1 MSKLRTEPMPCCRI
15 ATLICILAFS
25 IQLVAAPTAAAH
37 ESRPA
42 YLQFTERSAQEY
54 DVLFKTP
61 RRGDLSLSLTP
72 LLSGEGEITV
82 PPVARAAEGS
92 VVETWRIRLDTPLA
106 ERVLRIEGLESTLT
120 NALLQIEY
128 ADGRSWTH
136 QLTPAAPAVTIPA
149 QPDGW
154 DVAKTYLPSGIEHI
168 LLGWDH
174 LLFVLGLVLLA
185 SGWRK
190 LVGAITAFTAAHSI
204 TLAAA
209 TLGWVQIPS
218 KPLEAAIALSIAF
231 VAVEVIYARRGRVTF
246 ATRRPW
252 SIAFAF
258 GLLHGFG
265 FAGVLSEVGLPE
277 GQIPAALLFFNLGVE
292 VGQLVFVAAVLA
304 LGAALRLGVP
314 RMPAWS
320 GFVPAYLVGSMAMFW
335 VFERVATF

>member
-1 MSKLRTEPMPCCRI
+1 MSGLPIHPSRWLPLP
-15 ATLICILAFS
+15 ALAGALLALFVLALS
-25 IQLVAAPTAAAH
+25 PAAAH

-42 YLQFTERSAQEY
+42 YLQLTESDAQVF

-61 RRGDLSLSLTP
+61 RRGELSLSLQP
-72 LLSGEGEITV
+72 RISGRVDILV
-82 PPVARAAEGS
+82 PPVARATEGAK
-92 VVETWRIRLDTPLA
+92 VETWRIRASGGLA
-106 ERVLRIEGLESTLT
+106 GRALAIDGLENTLT
-120 NALLQIEY
+120 DALVRIDY
-128 ADGRSWTH
+128 ADGSSWTH
-136 QLTPAAPAVTIPA
+136 QLSPAAPEVTLPER
-149 QPDGW
+149 PGTW
-154 DVAKTYLPSGIEHI
+154 NVARTYLPSGVEHI

-231 VAVEVIYARRGRVTF
+231 VAVEVIYAKRGRNSF

-252 SIAFAF
+252 TIAFAF

-265 FAGVLSEVGLPE
+265 FAGVLNEVGLPA
-277 GQIPAALLFFNLGVE
+277 GQIPAALLFFNIGVE
-292 VGQLVFVAAVLA
+292 IGQLIFVAAVLA
-304 LGAALRLGVP
+304 LGAALRIATP
-314 RMPAWS
+314 RIPHWANTA
-320 GFVPAYLVGSMAMFW
+320 PAYLVGSMAMFW

>member
-1 MSKLRTEPMPCCRI
+1 MSGMPIYPSRPSP
-15 ATLICILAFS
+15 LAALAGALFC
-25 IQLVAAPTAAAH
+25 LLLLAAPSASAH

-42 YLQFTERSAQEY
+42 YLQLTETAAQEF

-61 RRGDLSLSLTP
+61 RRGELSLALEP
-72 LLSGEGEITV
+72 RLSGNIEVIV
-82 PPVARAAEGS
+82 PPVARATEGAS
-92 VVETWRIRLDTPLA
+92 VETWRIRARDPLA
-106 ERVLRIEGLESTLT
+106 GRSLAIEGLENTLT
-120 NALLQIEY
+120 DTLLRIEY
-128 ADGRSWTH
+128 ADGSSWTH
-136 QLTPAAPAVTIPA
+136 LLSPAAPEVTLPER
-149 QPDGW
+149 PSGW
-154 DVAKTYLPSGIEHI
+154 DVAGTYLPSGIEHI

-209 TLGWVQIPS
+209 TLGWAQIPS

-231 VAVEVIYARRGRVTF
+231 VAVEVIYAKRGRITF

-252 SIAFAF
+252 TIAFAF

-265 FAGVLSEVGLPE
+265 FAGVLNEVGLPA
-277 GQIPAALLFFNLGVE
+277 GQIPAALLFFNIGVE
-292 VGQLVFVAAVLA
+292 IGQLLFVAAVLA
-304 LGAALRLGVP
+304 LGAALKTASP
-314 RMPAWS
+314 RSPRWANS
-320 GFVPAYLVGSMAMFW
+320 IPAYLVGSMAMFW